1 MSLIGSFRSAS
12 AAILAEAAKPQA
24 IHHMGERGAER
35 EEIVQRFLQP
45 LLPERFGIG
54 RGEIRATNGVWS
66 KLQDL
71 IIYDKLNCPRLFAG
85 KRSQIFPAENVLAVI
100 EVKTRLRTRDIERS
114 TKSIQSVRKLKKVG
128 MSTHVGAG
136 SITFGEPSPTLGALF
151 AFDLGLSL
159 ETFKKRWEEFQAPL
173 PWEERIN
180 LVCVLSKMVIIHA
193 DKIFHLWDSA
203 SEDMLGNFVPIE
215 SGEDSLLTFF
225 LLLTRVLIESRSGVP
240 DLFKHFFSNGKRLTI
255 PLVYKE

>member
-1 MSLIGSFRSAS
+1 MSLIESFRSAS
-12 AAILAEAAKPQA
+12 VAMLAEAARPQA

-71 IIYDKLNCPRLFAG
+71 VIYDKLNCPRLFAG

-114 TKSIQSVRKLKKVG
+114 TKSIQSVRKLKKIG

-159 ETFKKRWEEFQAPL
+159 ETFRKRWEQYQAPL

-180 LVCVLSKMVIIHA
+180 LVCVLGKMAIVHV
-193 DKIFHLWDSA
+193 DTTFHLWDST
-203 SEDMLGNFVPIE
+203 SKDTLGSFVAFE

-225 LLLTRVLIESRSGVP
+225 LLLTRALVESRSGVP
-240 DLFKHFFSNGKRLTI
+240 DLFKHFFGDGKSLTM
-255 PLVYKE
+255 PLVYEE